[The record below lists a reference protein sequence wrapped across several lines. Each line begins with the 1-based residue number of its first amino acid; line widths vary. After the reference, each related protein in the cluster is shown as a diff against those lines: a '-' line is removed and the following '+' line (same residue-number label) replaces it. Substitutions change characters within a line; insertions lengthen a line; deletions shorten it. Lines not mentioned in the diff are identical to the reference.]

1 MANGWFNAL
10 PPVFNSDKLLQ
21 SSPLIHPSSQLL
33 EFILNFS
40 CPDRAGLVRTVSN
53 WLFDEGCNI
62 IDSDQFRDSSSGR
75 FFMRV
80 HFNGGD
86 NSRGGLSESF
96 TNIAIANEMSWEL
109 WSTDEKPE
117 VLIMVSKQDHCLIDL
132 LYRNKNKELPINIPL
147 VVSNHR
153 DTYSLTA
160 AEGIDFLHL
169 STDDKPAM
177 ERQLI
182 AEIER
187 RKIDF
192 IVLARYMQILGP
204 NICNLLPG
212 RIINI
217 HHSFLPGFKGA
228 RPYRQA
234 FDRGVKLIGATAHYV
249 TSDLD
254 EGPII
259 EQGIE
264 RVDHRMDTKQLSAVG
279 RDIER
284 IVLAKAVRY
293 QAEHRILLNGH
304 RTVVFQ

>member
-1 MANGWFNAL
+1 
-10 PPVFNSDKLLQ
+10 
-21 SSPLIHPSSQLL
+21 
-33 EFILNFS
+33 
-40 CPDRAGLVRTVSN
+40 
-53 WLFDEGCNI
+53 
-62 IDSDQFRDSSSGR
+62 
-75 FFMRV
+75 MRV

-86 NSRGGLSESF
+86 NNRGGLSESF
-96 TNIAIANEMSWEL
+96 TNIAMANEMSWEL

-117 VLIMVSKQDHCLIDL
+117 VLIMVSKQDHCLTDL

-153 DTYSLTA
+153 DTYSIAT

-228 RPYRQA
+228 SPYQQA

-264 RVDHRMDTKQLSAVG
+264 RVDHRMDAKQLSAVG

-293 QAEHRILLNGH
+293 HAEHRILLNGD